1 MPRRIALPVLLILL
15 GLAMFSLNASAQGV
29 AMVLDRAGNV
39 EAVESGKAKRL
50 NVLDYLAPESELRL
64 ADGASA
70 TLVYLASSRE
80 WQFAGPGRYRL
91 RPDQPAVLQGLAPKA
106 RGLPAPSTQAMARL
120 EPAQRERLAL
130 GAMVMRGDGPLRIV
144 SPNGVDLLQARPTLL
159 WLASEGQTVRV
170 SILDEAKRVVAT
182 AATRDLYWTSSATLP
197 PGDYTWRV
205 EAASGEAGAPRLG
218 RFRVIGE
225 DDERYALKQSEPADF
240 AARVARAVLLESQ
253 DLPHDALLA
262 WRALAAERPDEEIL
276 RQWAR

>member
-1 MPRRIALPVLLILL
+1 MPTLLRLSLLVLLFA
-15 GLAMFSLNASAQGV
+15 LASLARAQGV
-29 AMVLDRAGNV
+29 AMVLDRSGVVENLAGG
-39 EAVESGKAKRL
+39 SAKRL

-70 TLVYLASSRE
+70 TLVYLSSSRE

-91 RPDQPAVLQGLAPKA
+91 RADQPAVLQGKPPKA
-106 RGLPAPSTQAMARL
+106 RGLPAPSAQAMARL

-144 SPNGVDLLQARPTLL
+144 SPNGVDILEARPTLL
-159 WLASEGQTVRV
+159 WLAGEGQAARV
-170 SILDEAKRVVAT
+170 AILDEGKHIVAEAMVKGMQWT
-182 AATRDLYWTSSATLP
+182 APDALP

-218 RFRVIGE
+218 RFRVLGE
-225 DDERYALKQSEPADF
+225 DDERHALKVDAATDF

-262 WRALAAERPDEEIL
+262 WRALAAERPDEDLL